1 MSLVKKRKSCVDF
14 ITSLIC
20 TEYERNKGNKKGE
33 KRCSGI
39 RRFLLPAFK
48 KGGGNRLRAELRRIR
63 GTKSDSRRRF
73 LFLFLTAIMQK
84 SFAGK
89 LFLPKKK
96 TFFLCKKHFYF
107 LLGRVYCRRKMEES
121 WKKKRRQSFSEQKRG
136 VWTNRIL
143 ERNFRISAGKSREEH
158 RLSCADF
165 YRTRSPFSME
175 MKNF

>member
-1 MSLVKKRKSCVDF
+1 MKEIRE
-14 ITSLIC
+14 I
-20 TEYERNKGNKKGE
+20 KKGK

-89 LFLPKKK
+89 LFLPKKNIFFSVRSIFIFCLDAYIAGERWKNPEKK
-96 TFFLCKKHFYF
+96 TPTVLF
-107 LLGRVYCRRKMEES
+107 
-121 WKKKRRQSFSEQKRG
+121 
-136 VWTNRIL
+136 
-143 ERNFRISAGKSREEH
+143 
-158 RLSCADF
+158 
-165 YRTRSPFSME
+165 
-175 MKNF
+175 